1 MIIWVPLFWI
11 TILPLR
17 SAFGPEG
24 NSNVDGQHPAPLGCE
39 ICKAGGSQPSKFF

>member
-1 MIIWVPLFWI
+1 MYSTIHHDLGMSSVIIWV

-24 NSNVDGQHPAPLGCE
+24 NSNVDGQHPAPLG
-39 ICKAGGSQPSKFF
+39 QVV